1 MSRTTAEKAS
11 HDDVREHAQ
20 RGTRQFLI
28 ARACVVASS
37 FVASAILTRALGPSN
52 FGVYGVVSSQLMW
65 LEMLMNAGIP
75 SATAQLMADSR
86 HDQAAVESSARALL
100 VGWSLALLAT
110 CWIAAPWVAD
120 LMRIPNGTVLL
131 RIALLDLPF
140 MAIFVSYDG
149 ALNGRRLFGILAAVQ
164 VAYGAIKLAGI
175 LLLVVLGISVE
186 GALAAYVVSTGVL
199 AAVLAVRYRPFG
211 SRPRAPIVREI
222 LAITAPMA
230 LYLVSI
236 QVLLSL
242 DLWSLKAL
250 WTGPGE
256 VLGHYV
262 ASMNLS
268 KMLLVISGAQ
278 SGVVFAS
285 VAWALAEG
293 NAARARHHIQ
303 DATRFGLILATAA
316 WVLLVL
322 NGSEVLSLLYSRP
335 YADGD
340 RFLPLQLAALA
351 ILVLLD
357 ILEAALMAAGHRW
370 SIAGILLATV
380 PFAWLGNVVLIPL
393 LGPIGAAASLL
404 LGVVIATVTVGII
417 AYRRFGALVRASTL
431 GRVLVAAAVVGLAS
445 TLYPVHGPLVLVKL
459 GVLGVLYFF
468 VLFGLGEVTK
478 DDFRILRGRP
488 VGASA

>member
-52 FGVYGVVSSQLMW
+52 FGVYGVVISQLMW

-120 LMRIPNGTVLL
+120 LMRIPDGTVLL

-417 AYRRFGALVRASTL
+417 AYRR
-431 GRVLVAAAVVGLAS
+431 VLVAAAVVGLAS

>member
-52 FGVYGVVSSQLMW
+52 FGVYGVVISQLMW

-120 LMRIPNGTVLL
+120 LMRIPDGTVLL

-431 GRVLVAAAVVGLAS
+431 GRVLVAAVVVGLAS